1 VRKQYEVDD
10 NQLMHYIK
18 ILNWMAG
25 RMTGWMGASGRG
37 WKKKSFKVESSSSEE
52 NSKKN
57 NFFFFF
63 FSKMLQKHLQTH

>member
-1 VRKQYEVDD
+1 
-10 NQLMHYIK
+10 
-18 ILNWMAG
+18 MAG
-25 RMTGWMGASGRG
+25 RMTGWMGTSGRG

-63 FSKMLQKHLQTH
+63 FKNVAKTLANTLTGDVFSLLGSRKP